1 MGVFDKAKRKV
12 KELDRLEKLKADLEK
27 LGPIPLESD
36 KMYPY
41 AIKYFNIFTKFQ
53 DAGPI
58 IADDFKKSSRE
69 IANVLAHIK
78 NSGRDPYGW
87 VRAKPGETVTM
98 DNLYLGNVDGLWTY
112 PAASFRASKD
122 PDVQKIIHKQLY
134 VFIKSHLEPLKK
146 DLDKILKANPAN
158 VMQKTVAGTLLSRKS
173 KSY

>member
-58 IADDFKKSSRE
+58 IADDFKKITERKRE
-69 IANVLAHIK
+69 HFVAVC
-78 NSGRDPYGW
+78 
-87 VRAKPGETVTM
+87 T
-98 DNLYLGNVDGLWTY
+98 
-112 PAASFRASKD
+112 KD
-122 PDVQKIIHKQLY
+122 AM
-134 VFIKSHLEPLKK
+134 F
-146 DLDKILKANPAN
+146 
-158 VMQKTVAGTLLSRKS
+158 
-173 KSY
+173 